1 MTAIY
6 SKILHQIK
14 LYDRIDPV
22 NAMKKTTA
30 LISIILCVLLCACS
44 LNENTVN
51 FDLSNIPE
59 YTKEAY
65 VEINGNKPEFSEKDK
80 TRTKS
85 FEKYSAL
92 DELGRCGAAYANIST
107 DTMPSKERGSI
118 SSVKPTGWDQ
128 NTYTFIENGYLYNRC
143 HLIGYQLTG
152 ENANERNLITGTR
165 YMNVEGMLP
174 FENKVFEYVTS
185 TKNHVLYRVTPVFE
199 GSNLLA
205 SGVEMEAWS
214 VEDRG
219 KGVCFNVFCYNV
231 QPGVVISYAT
241 GKNLP
246 DKKYTAKSRVS
257 GGKSKTITAA
267 DNTTRTYIL
276 NTSSNKFHL
285 TTCDAVKNM
294 KTQNKKIVKSTRL
307 SMIKNGYSPCG
318 MCNP

>member
-1 MTAIY
+1 
-6 SKILHQIK
+6 
-14 LYDRIDPV
+14 
-22 NAMKKTTA
+22 MKKLTA
-30 LISIILCVLLCACS
+30 LFLLVLCVSLCACS
-44 LNENTVN
+44 SKENTVN
-51 FDLSNIPE
+51 FDISNIPE
-59 YTKEAY
+59 YTKNAY

-80 TRTKS
+80 SKTKS
-85 FEKYSAL
+85 FEKYSRL
-92 DELGRCGAAYANIST
+92 DRLGRCGVAYANIST
-107 DTMPSKERGSI
+107 DTMPTEERGSI

-128 NTYTFIENGYLYNRC
+128 NTYTFIENGYVYNRC

-174 FENKVFEYVTS
+174 FENEVAEYVNS

-199 GSNLLA
+199 GDNLLA

-214 VEDRG
+214 VEDNGR
-219 KGVCFNVFCYNV
+219 GVCFNVYCYNV
-231 QPGVVISYAT
+231 QPGVVISYAN

-246 DKKYTAKSRVS
+246 DKKYTVKSSIS
-257 GGKSKTITAA
+257 GNKSKAI
-267 DNTTRTYIL
+267 DSRNNTVRTFIL

-294 KTQNKKIVKSTRL
+294 KAKNKKIVKSTRS
-307 SMIKNGYSPCG
+307 SMIKNGCKPCV